1 MTTDPTKLVDSE
13 GEELSLNKVDKALK
27 SIGISLQDTN
37 GQFRNFD
44 DVILELASKWDTL
57 DTNAQRY
64 IATVMA
70 GNRQQSRFL
79 AMVGNYERLA
89 ELTEEAANSEDAAL
103 IQQLKTMDS
112 LQAKMNQLKVTFQEF
127 YTSTG
132 IEDLIKWTVDGITN
146 IISRLNDM
154 PKVFGKL
161 PIAAL
166 ATVVKIIS
174 GIKAGGNALGPQVVK
189 WFTDI
194 KSKVQPI
201 GLDLGK
207 EYGEQIAKGIESKQ
221 QRIQNATEN
230 ALRGNSST
238 AQQAAEGVGK
248 YVSRRSIR
256 EQATFGG
263 KFKNFVSKGLSIAD
277 IFGTVISG
285 IGMITPPNWE
295 HIFGVDSLGQ
305 AVSGIGSTL
314 SGFARIAAG
323 DYIGGIASLISGIPN
338 LIDGIVEDTEEKI
351 DRLSKTVEETSNQA
365 LLSKNELKTLTDYK
379 KKYEELSKEQYT
391 SVEAKQEFL
400 NLQNEIAEKYPELI
414 SGMTT
419 EGTYLVDLG
428 KKYEALY
435 QEKKRVYD
443 LDALSAQA
451 AQLSFLSDDDA
462 QLKDYA
468 EKVLPEAEKD
478 NNWTGWIRYLS
489 LGFAEGAE
497 EAQIQEGVRR
507 NLASVFSTF
516 QDTKFLQ
523 DELKTEDFWKS
534 VSENMPYGVA
544 KTFTSQQDYEN
555 FKQKQSSFVNAAP
568 NSSLSKN
575 YEYYW
580 SGIDYL
586 VNASDYFA
594 QKYNASL
601 KQTANTL
608 LQIELPEETKI
619 DDYQFLFDQAS
630 ERIGKEWLQYL
641 SSLEEGTD
649 IETALKDFSQ
659 DKVPQIVAD
668 FSKEIENIDT
678 SDYNKELKKI
688 NEIYSNPELY
698 SLPFLENFTEDAGE
712 YLTDQQKTDLL
723 AKAEEQLTEAQ
734 TSLSAIFENAF
745 TEGLIDESTWGNL
758 GEALIHLLRFSS
770 QNLYENYLNQYSKI
784 LNSQNLSQQGKLGLT
799 QDIHNLLKTFRLS
812 FSEEEYAQ
820 IEQIVSSADFLS
832 YQGIFDLEN
841 QLEGLSFLK
850 ESNFDFN
857 TEPFI
862 NRIIPNLVT
871 ESQTLTDNLASSLE
885 GFEEALQKATSG
897 MSFEEAKAMAE
908 HLGISLKDFRE
919 QGGEFFLDNA
929 ILVEDY
935 LTKNEETFSALKNK
949 IETLEKHLTPEF
961 DILEQLTNDTKFSEQ
976 DGLEEQA
983 AYIQNLYGWLGIEE
997 EEAIQYAQLF
1007 NQHYEEYV
1015 EAVANGTTEGQF
1027 GDYVRK
1033 ELEDLTEE
1041 YKIASKASRSAILN
1055 TLLTLGDFNQFLSLL
1070 SLETFEGEV
1079 VLSKADRALI
1089 ESGDFLNLSE
1099 SGKAIFA
1106 PFIEQYSSSLQETRQ
1121 EIIQQIQEK
1130 IFSENQDFI
1139 TATQANKK
1147 VLSSLASSGVLAEYS
1162 TDEEGNI
1169 TYKVVENISESLW
1182 ASALSA
1188 AGATTKE
1195 INELLVDFYENKNNE
1210 VDSSVA
1216 KHSALSDVIE
1226 NIDNLTP
1233 EILESVANILNIT
1246 IDEVISTYG
1255 LQANEDGT
1263 YDASQNFIQSLLSQ
1277 FKIGVTSEIEDSLND
1292 YLNNIISIA
1301 SSGIEGSAT
1310 NTEIETLQN
1319 YLNEQGQDI
1328 ELKTFKTAEGL
1339 KLTEDSVYE
1348 IYYALS
1354 QIDAIAAQ
1362 SLLEGISEQMEEWEG
1377 RGVDIATIYGKI
1389 GEAQKKIEDLE
1400 KDPDDSRLRLAKAE
1414 LATLQQ
1420 IAKEKSKDE
1429 DNFDFMNKDLGDLNN
1444 PITFYDSSA
1453 KAFEAIGEAAST
1465 GYMDIE
1471 AYVNMI
1477 NFAADMYAKA
1487 GQNFEL
1493 NGLSASEAIRA
1504 GFAAI
1509 EGVDG
1514 EAKINM
1520 SGLTFGTEE
1529 LTEGMEFGIE
1539 EMARSQIE
1547 WIDAQIAM
1555 LRGFETLENLDM
1567 ADSKNQ
1573 NAMLDYIDNYIGD
1586 FTLTIDGTTKKL
1598 SEALAEFTPEQ
1609 LTEFFTG
1616 IQNILKTYDPSEYA
1630 TKLAQFYRDF
1640 FTKYGKEIEE
1650 ITTNDSE
1657 YTRLKETLA
1666 ENIASLADID
1676 WINDYLTED
1685 VHSEDFDRLIDSIL
1699 ESLGIENPAEIKKA
1713 ILERLEQD
1721 EDGKITG
1728 DELLRALVETGEF
1741 EVGDNGEIQYTGTAK
1756 IEFGKVDPPDGKPD
1770 TKNTYETPNGD
1781 NNLDKP
1787 DGTADVGTLTIT
1799 AEKAVLGRE
1808 DGETKEGGFDTIVPE
1823 GIAETTTA
1831 IETGLTPAISSMGTT
1846 AEDARGKLEK
1856 ARIELGRIRSV
1867 AGNLSSSKIQK
1878 FADAVNSLNNGGTK
1892 LGILGSIV
1900 EQINK
1905 LPTSPRYVGTASASG
1920 NVTTPPSS
1928 SLNNSNSWDLNGNG
1942 IVDTLE
1948 EWQLKESMAKGN
1960 ALAAGTLMGELGPEL
1975 VVSGGRYYVVGQ
1987 NGAEF
1992 VNLPSDAIVFNH
2004 LQTKRLLES
2013 GHINSTGDPVTNER
2027 NAVAWA
2033 TGNVNGGPAMASAS
2047 DVIAQLLELRAF
2059 WQGILEMSAQDFAK
2073 VGGGGKGGGGGG
2085 GEDNKAYVADLE
2097 RWYNLLRQIANLEQK
2112 ITLEQAK
2119 RQNMLNGYDY
2129 VDSLENELDQLK
2141 RQEKAYRDLSALQKS
2156 YYDTRRQDLLNSD
2169 YSKIFTYTSDG
2180 LMQYHEGENIGFD
2193 ILAKLQETDTN
2204 GQMKMNATEQLAY
2217 LESIGF
2223 DTSVLKVT
2231 KEGEDVDSETEMVQN
2246 FFDNVQAWMDELD
2259 GLYDSYNEAL
2269 INVEEAIAAQN
2280 AIQQEYIDNQLS
2292 LEQQVLTAI
2301 IDREQAAIDA
2311 AQDEIDAIQE
2321 ASDDFING
2329 LNDTL
2334 KREKDM
2340 YQTNNEQAETERLQR
2355 QLAILQRSGGSA
2367 SEIRALEEQLESRYQ
2382 DAYFDSMQDEIDA
2395 IQTASEK
2402 QIEKLQE
2409 QVDIAVEALEYQKAN
2424 GLLWNEVYEIMNNW
2438 DANAITQFVMEFTKA
2453 FKEQSTL
2460 QNQEQAKETQMSAE
2474 KWDAAAERQKQTE
2487 MWDQYFRQA
2496 MEQYGQTAATNAYS
2510 SAKAAYDRAYQAT
2523 EGTVEQKHA
2532 AGMAAAKIEF
2542 EKSKAEIDRVT
2553 SGVSNG
2559 GGNSSGETYP
2569 YGKVSEISRKE
2580 TNVLKHEGP
2589 AIATIKYALKKLGY
2603 YKGEINEKY
2612 GTEVY
2617 NALVA
2622 FQKANKIDPDGIVGE
2637 ETKKAF
2643 KLKGYSLGGLVDYT
2657 GLAMV
2662 HGTPQKPESY
2672 LNAEQTQELRN
2683 LLDEARTLNSVSHS
2697 ISNLNRLRQVWQ
2709 TELFNQISSKEQS
2722 HQDVGDL
2729 IFEDVDINIT
2739 SGVINNQAEAAQLGR
2754 TMWNEFINVAK
2765 KTGNLT
2771 LSRR

>member
-1 MTTDPTKLVDSE
+1 
-13 GEELSLNKVDKALK
+13 
-27 SIGISLQDTN
+27 
-37 GQFRNFD
+37 
-44 DVILELASKWDTL
+44 
-57 DTNAQRY
+57 
-64 IATVMA
+64 
-70 GNRQQSRFL
+70 
-79 AMVGNYERLA
+79 MVGNYERLA

-132 IEDLIKWTVDGITN
+132 VEDLIKWTVDGITN

-161 PIAAL
+161 PVAAL

-174 GIKAGGNALGPQVVK
+174 GVKAAGNALGPQVVK

-207 EYGEQIAKGIESKQ
+207 EYAEQIAKGIESKQ

-230 ALRGNSST
+230 VLRGNSSI
-238 AQQAAEGVGK
+238 AQKAVEGAGAKREEYESSTLIGK
-248 YVSRRSIR
+248 I
-256 EQATFGG
+256 
-263 KFKNFVSKGLSIAD
+263 KNLGIKHKTLLGMAD
-277 IFGTVISG
+277 IAGTVAAG
-285 IGMITPPNWE
+285 IGAILPQD
-295 HIFGVDSLGQ
+295 IGAGAIDDLGTTLAGAGQ
-305 AVSGIGSTL
+305 VVSGA
-314 SGFARIAAG
+314 ARIFAG
-323 DYIGGIASLISGIPN
+323 DITGLVSIITGAATLLDGLVETTTEKVERLENEAKKLNNEALLKKNEYTSLKNSI
-338 LIDGIVEDTEEKI
+338 EKI
-351 DRLSKTVEETSNQA
+351 NALKETQF
-365 LLSKNELKTLTDYK
+365 D
-379 KKYEELSKEQYT
+379 
-391 SVEAKQEFL
+391 SVEATEEYKKA
-400 NLQNEIAEKYPELI
+400 LQDLANTSPELI
-414 SGMTT
+414 SGFDTA
-419 EGTYLVDLG
+419 GNAIVDIT
-428 KKYEALY
+428 
-435 QEKKRVYD
+435 
-443 LDALSAQA
+443 
-451 AQLSFLSDDDA
+451 
-462 QLKDYA
+462 YA
-468 EKVLPEAEKD
+468 E
-478 NNWTGWIRYLS
+478 
-489 LGFAEGAE
+489 
-497 EAQIQEGVRR
+497 
-507 NLASVFSTF
+507 
-516 QDTKFLQ
+516 
-523 DELKTEDFWKS
+523 
-534 VSENMPYGVA
+534 
-544 KTFTSQQDYEN
+544 
-555 FKQKQSSFVNAAP
+555 
-568 NSSLSKN
+568 
-575 YEYYW
+575 
-580 SGIDYL
+580 
-586 VNASDYFA
+586 
-594 QKYNASL
+594 
-601 KQTANTL
+601 
-608 LQIELPEETKI
+608 
-619 DDYQFLFDQAS
+619 
-630 ERIGKEWLQYL
+630 
-641 SSLEEGTD
+641 
-649 IETALKDFSQ
+649 
-659 DKVPQIVAD
+659 
-668 FSKEIENIDT
+668 
-678 SDYNKELKKI
+678 
-688 NEIYSNPELY
+688 
-698 SLPFLENFTEDAGE
+698 
-712 YLTDQQKTDLL
+712 DLL
-723 AKAEEQLTEAQ
+723 AKA
-734 TSLSAIFENAF
+734 
-745 TEGLIDESTWGNL
+745 
-758 GEALIHLLRFSS
+758 R
-770 QNLYENYLNQYSKI
+770 
-784 LNSQNLSQQGKLGLT
+784 
-799 QDIHNLLKTFRLS
+799 
-812 FSEEEYAQ
+812 
-820 IEQIVSSADFLS
+820 
-832 YQGIFDLEN
+832 
-841 QLEGLSFLK
+841 K
-850 ESNFDFN
+850 ESYDAAIQATQKEIELIQARRLAAQEEVVNKYSISPLDD
-857 TEPFI
+857 TLI
-862 NRIIPNLVT
+862 NSYFALNKNLT
-871 ESQTLTDNLASSLE
+871 IR
-885 GFEEALQKATSG
+885 QKI
-897 MSFEEAKAMAE
+897 EEAKANLFGSYAGDLISSGKSLDSLIAYYNSE
-908 HLGISLKDFRE
+908 KIGFDEKTYLGSYINARQKIANGENSSNSYLDENSITFFESFQDFNNRVASGEKIPTEEFFEIVSNVRDFVEKNPFNELSTGVFQDFLKDWGEIAPSLQQIEFEKIAEENAKKRE
-919 QGGEFFLDNA
+919 LGLRLQRDFYTDETAISESVELESFLQENIYKKFLSSGLNSIEQYLTSNYSSINSIIEEYSLFWNNLNDKQVEFQKVLNNASKYTLTEYQEALKSFGLTEENDIYIQAVAEAEEAQKIAIERYTGKLKQLNLGNNEVLTSLTEKIAWGLLDNVAAQIEKAQKISPTIVPELEQLYSSEKLTTEAKQIIANADLFSLTGYIDVLQELKDKGIEVENIIPTVTEWFKEIPINLEAELNSFAQNTSSKMKDMVESLDNA
-929 ILVEDY
+929 VSGMDFEDAVSFAQKMGLTLADLEQRDGQFFYDNLVEIKDY
-935 LTKNEETFSALKNK
+935 YFKEYDELKKAISDETERQKVAITNNSIFKGINENTKLEDIESLPEELKSLFTLYFDEWKNLEFPEGEIKKDFASYVQNQLDESYTANVSAIDEYKQIMLSRFYVEIGDIENAIAEALTRVKLKRGQTLPSVADIEAAIRAGDISSFAKNVQASIFPLVGLINEAIKNSLTDTWNLVLDGFESPTGIITTDNKLIIEE
-949 IETLEKHLTPEF
+949 LEKLAPSGIVEKVG
-961 DILEQLTNDTKFSEQ
+961 E
-976 DGLEEQA
+976 GL
-983 AYIQNLYGWLGIEE
+983 
-997 EEAIQYAQLF
+997 
-1007 NQHYEEYV
+1007 
-1015 EAVANGTTEGQF
+1015 
-1027 GDYVRK
+1027 
-1033 ELEDLTEE
+1033 
-1041 YKIASKASRSAILN
+1041 YKI
-1055 TLLTLGDFNQFLSLL
+1055 
-1070 SLETFEGEV
+1070 V
-1079 VLSKADRALI
+1079 
-1089 ESGDFLNLSE
+1089 
-1099 SGKAIFA
+1099 
-1106 PFIEQYSSSLQETRQ
+1106 
-1121 EIIQQIQEK
+1121 
-1130 IFSENQDFI
+1130 
-1139 TATQANKK
+1139 
-1147 VLSSLASSGVLAEYS
+1147 
-1162 TDEEGNI
+1162 
-1169 TYKVVENISESLW
+1169 
-1182 ASALSA
+1182 
-1188 AGATTKE
+1188 KE
-1195 INELLVDFYENKNNE
+1195 INESELIKELKTLSNGDYTKFNE
-1210 VDSSVA
+1210 YYSKIKSLQKYRGGGKDA
-1216 KHSALSDVIE
+1216 KQEALGELIE
-1226 NIDNLTP
+1226 NANKLEEETLENIANDLGTTIPELTKYLSQNADGEWIATASDIQEIIKKENIEIDNQLKDQLQ
-1233 EILESVANILNIT
+1233 ERFNDI
-1246 IDEVISTYG
+1246 ISMVSNG
-1255 LQANEDGT
+1255 ISGS
-1263 YDASQNFIQSLLSQ
+1263 ASFQ
-1277 FKIGVTSEIEDSLND
+1277 EIEIIQNSLND
-1292 YLNNIISIA
+1292 AGL
-1301 SSGIEGSAT
+1301 
-1310 NTEIETLQN
+1310 
-1319 YLNEQGQDI
+1319 DI

-1339 KLTEDSVYE
+1339 KYTEESVYE

-1354 QIDAIAAQ
+1354 QINAVAAQ
-1362 SLLEGISEQMEEWEG
+1362 NLLEGISEQMEEWEG

-1389 GEAQKKIEDLE
+1389 GEAQKKIKDLEE
-1400 KDPDDSRLRLAKAE
+1400 KDPNDSRLRLAKAE

-1444 PITFYDSSA
+1444 PLTFYDSSA

-1487 GQNFEL
+1487 GQNFEVL
-1493 NGLSASEAIRA
+1493 GMSASEAIQA

-1514 EAKINM
+1514 EAKIKM

-1539 EMARSQIE
+1539 EMAKSQIE

-1555 LRGFETLENLDM
+1555 LKGIETVQNLGELDKPTATNNV
-1567 ADSKNQ
+1567 ADF
-1573 NAMLDYIDNYIGD
+1573 IDNYIGNFSSD
-1586 FTLTIDGTTKKL
+1586 ENYQGLKKEIEIL
-1598 SEALAEFTPEQ
+1598 QEDADNWAEFCSKWQEILDKNDPATMEQEIIALFSVFDINLLEYIIPESEYDLVYNKVAEIFDPKNLYKKVVNADNAGETAEALAKSLGLNKEEL
-1609 LTEFFTG
+1609 LTNLQQAIEASGGSITAEELINLIVKNFEISQDELGNLVATIKINAEAG
-1616 IQNILKTYDPSEYA
+1616 ETIEEEDLLTRKEIIQNNK
-1630 TKLAQFYRDF
+1630 QQ
-1640 FTKYGKEIEE
+1640 
-1650 ITTNDSE
+1650 
-1657 YTRLKETLA
+1657 
-1666 ENIASLADID
+1666 SLARGINSTK
-1676 WINDYLTED
+1676 INDKTD
-1685 VHSEDFDRLIDSIL
+1685 NDKGD
-1699 ESLGIENPAEIKKA
+1699 AEA
-1713 ILERLEQD
+1713 
-1721 EDGKITG
+1721 T
-1728 DELLRALVETGEF
+1728 
-1741 EVGDNGEIQYTGTAK
+1741 
-1756 IEFGKVDPPDGKPD
+1756 
-1770 TKNTYETPNGD
+1770 
-1781 NNLDKP
+1781 
-1787 DGTADVGTLTIT
+1787 VGTLTIT
-1799 AEKAVLGRE
+1799 AEKAVLGNE
-1808 DGETKEGGFDTIVPE
+1808 DSETEESGFDTIVPE

-1831 IETGLTPAISSMGTT
+1831 IETGLTHAISSIGST
-1846 AEDARGKLEK
+1846 AEDASGKLEK
-1856 ARIELGRIRSV
+1856 ARVELGRIRSV

-1878 FADAVNSLNNGGTK
+1878 FANAVNSLNNGGTK

-1928 SLNNSNSWDLNGNG
+1928 SLNNSWDLNGNG

-1948 EWQLKESMAKGN
+1948 EWQLKESMVKGN

-2059 WQGILEMSAQDFAK
+2059 WQGILEMSTQDFAK
-2073 VGGGGKGGGGGG
+2073 AGGGGKGGGGG

-2119 RQNMLNGYDY
+2119 RQNMTNGYDY

-2193 ILAKLQETDTN
+2193 ILAKLQETDAN

-2217 LESIGF
+2217 LASIGF

-2269 INVEEAIAAQN
+2269 INVEEAIAAQT

-2292 LEQQVLTAI
+2292 LEQQVYTAI

-2321 ASDDFING
+2321 AADNFISG

-2382 DAYFDSMQDEIDA
+2382 DAYFDSMQDQIDA
-2395 IQTASEK
+2395 IQQASEN

-2474 KWDAAAERQKQTE
+2474 KWDAAPERQKQTE
-2487 MWDQYFRQA
+2487 MWNQYFKQA
-2496 MEQYGQTAATNAYS
+2496 TEQYGQTAATNAYS
-2510 SAKAAYDRAYQAT
+2510 SAKEAYDKAYQAT

-2542 EKSKAEIDRVT
+2542 EKSKAEIDKVI
-2553 SGVSNG
+2553 SGVNNGG

-2580 TNVLKHEGP
+2580 TNVLTHEGP

-2617 NALVA
+2617 NALIA
-2622 FQKANKIDPDGIVGE
+2622 FQKANKLNPDGIVGE

-2683 LLDEARTLNSVSHS
+2683 LLDEARTLNNVSHS
-2697 ISNLNRLRQVWQ
+2697 ISNLNRLRQAWQ
-2709 TELFNQISSKEQS
+2709 TEFFNQISSKEQS
-2722 HQDVGDL
+2722 NQDTGDL

>member
-1 MTTDPTKLVDSE
+1 MPFIALYKYN
-13 GEELSLNKVDKALK
+13 EL
-27 SIGISLQDTN
+27 
-37 GQFRNFD
+37 
-44 DVILELASKWDTL
+44 
-57 DTNAQRY
+57 
-64 IATVMA
+64 
-70 GNRQQSRFL
+70 QQSRFL

-132 IEDLIKWTVDGITN
+132 VEDLIKWTVDGITN

-161 PIAAL
+161 PVAAL

-174 GIKAGGNALGPQVVK
+174 GIKAAGNALGPQVVK

-207 EYGEQIAKGIESKQ
+207 EYAEQIAKGIESKQ

-238 AQQAAEGVGK
+238 AQQAAEGVGE

-263 KFKNFVSKGLSIAD
+263 KFKNFVKTKGLSITD
-277 IFGTVISG
+277 IFGTLLTG
-285 IGMITPPNWE
+285 IGVLLPENLGAGVIDDAGSALAG
-295 HIFGVDSLGQ
+295 FGQSLSGVVRVL
-305 AVSGIGSTL
+305 ANPLDVSGWL
-314 SGFARIAAG
+314 S
-323 DYIGGIASLISGIPN
+323 LLTGIPN

-351 DRLSKTVEETSNQA
+351 DRLSKTVEETSNQT

-391 SVEAKQEFL
+391 SIEAKQDFL

-414 SGMTT
+414 SGMTA
-419 EGTYLVDLG
+419 EGTYLVNLTSNYESLYNV
-428 KKYEALY
+428 KKKNYELDRLQEQKAKISAYGDVDYLY
-435 QEKKRVYD
+435 QDYKATM
-443 LDALSAQA
+443 LD
-451 AQLSFLSDDDA
+451 
-462 QLKDYA
+462 
-468 EKVLPEAEKD
+468 
-478 NNWTGWIRYLS
+478 
-489 LGFAEGAE
+489 
-497 EAQIQEGVRR
+497 
-507 NLASVFSTF
+507 TF
-516 QDTKFLQ
+516 QDSDPNISFWEYQANLGHSIFSDIPLPSQISAAYNEQVEKI
-523 DELKTEDFWKS
+523 LKVAQISSSKEDFYKQLNFDPNSSPKEYTISAIPQIPEIAKVNLDSETEKKIHETTIYIGETLDFYSSQLDNYIKTSLFELTNFYLPEESFASEYEFAKEQIVEQLIGQWNNFKNLDKYKN
-534 VSENMPYGVA
+534 VSLDKVWEAFYSTIEFRVA
-544 KTFTSQQDYEN
+544 KTSEEITN
-555 FKQKQSSFVNAAP
+555 N
-568 NSSLSKN
+568 
-575 YEYYW
+575 
-580 SGIDYL
+580 
-586 VNASDYFA
+586 
-594 QKYNASL
+594 
-601 KQTANTL
+601 
-608 LQIELPEETKI
+608 LPFEDSTE
-619 DDYQFLFDQAS
+619 
-630 ERIGKEWLQYL
+630 
-641 SSLEEGTD
+641 
-649 IETALKDFSQ
+649 
-659 DKVPQIVAD
+659 
-668 FSKEIENIDT
+668 
-678 SDYNKELKKI
+678 ELKKI

-698 SLPFLENFTEDAGE
+698 SLPFLKDFTENAGE

-723 AKAEEQLTEAQ
+723 AKAEEQLAEAQ
-734 TSLSAIFENAF
+734 ASLSAIFENAF
-745 TEGLIDESTWGNL
+745 TEGLIDKNTWGNL
-758 GEALIHLLRFSS
+758 DEDLIHLLRFSS
-770 QNLYENYLNQYSKI
+770 QNLYENYLNQYSQI
-784 LNSQNLSQQGKLGLT
+784 LNSQNLSQQGKIGIV
-799 QDIHNLLKTFRLS
+799 QDIQRLLYDFRQGS
-812 FSEEEYAQ
+812 YSEEEYAQ

-850 ESNFDFN
+850 ESNFVFN

-871 ESQTLTDNLASSLE
+871 ESQTLTDSLASSLE

-976 DGLEEQA
+976 EGLEGQA

-1015 EAVANGTTEGQF
+1015 EAVANGTAEGQF

-1139 TATQANKK
+1139 TTTQANKN
-1147 VLSSLASSGVLAEYS
+1147 VLSSLASSGALVEYS

-1169 TYKVVENISESLW
+1169 TYKVVENVSESLW

-1216 KHSALSDVIE
+1216 KHSALLDVIE

-1263 YDASQNFIQSLLSQ
+1263 YDASQDFIQSLLSQ

-1301 SSGIEGSAT
+1301 SAGIEGSAT
-1310 NTEIETLQN
+1310 NTEMETLQN
-1319 YLNEQGQDI
+1319 YLNEQGQNI

-1354 QIDAIAAQ
+1354 QINAVATQ
-1362 SLLEGISEQMEEWEG
+1362 NLLEGISEQMEEWEG

-1389 GEAQKKIEDLE
+1389 GEAQKKIKDLEE
-1400 KDPDDSRLRLAKAE
+1400 KDPNDSRLRLAKAE

-1420 IAKEKSKDE
+1420 IAKEKSKDK

-1444 PITFYDSSA
+1444 PLTFYDSSA

-1487 GQNFEL
+1487 GQNFEVL
-1493 NGLSASEAIRA
+1493 GMSASEAIQA

-1514 EAKINM
+1514 EAKIKM

-1539 EMARSQIE
+1539 EMAKSQIE

-1555 LRGFETLENLDM
+1555 LKGIETVQNLGELDKPTATNNV
-1567 ADSKNQ
+1567 ADF
-1573 NAMLDYIDNYIGD
+1573 IDNYIGNFSSD
-1586 FTLTIDGTTKKL
+1586 ENYQGLKKEIEIL
-1598 SEALAEFTPEQ
+1598 QEDADNWAEFCSKWQEILDKNDPATMEQEIIALFSVFDINLLEYIIPESEYDLVYNKVAEIFDPKNLYKKVVNADNAGETAEALAKSLGLNKEEL
-1609 LTEFFTG
+1609 LTNLQQAIEASGGSITAEELINLIVKNFEISQDELGNLVATIKINAEAG
-1616 IQNILKTYDPSEYA
+1616 ETIEEEDLLTRKEIIQNNK
-1630 TKLAQFYRDF
+1630 QQ
-1640 FTKYGKEIEE
+1640 
-1650 ITTNDSE
+1650 
-1657 YTRLKETLA
+1657 
-1666 ENIASLADID
+1666 SLARGINSNK
-1676 WINDYLTED
+1676 INDKTD
-1685 VHSEDFDRLIDSIL
+1685 NDKGD
-1699 ESLGIENPAEIKKA
+1699 AEA
-1713 ILERLEQD
+1713 
-1721 EDGKITG
+1721 T
-1728 DELLRALVETGEF
+1728 
-1741 EVGDNGEIQYTGTAK
+1741 
-1756 IEFGKVDPPDGKPD
+1756 
-1770 TKNTYETPNGD
+1770 
-1781 NNLDKP
+1781 
-1787 DGTADVGTLTIT
+1787 VGTLTIT
-1799 AEKAVLGRE
+1799 AEKAVLGNE
-1808 DGETKEGGFDTIVPE
+1808 NDKTEESGFDTIVPE
-1823 GIAETTTA
+1823 GIAKTTTA
-1831 IETGLTPAISSMGTT
+1831 IETGLTPAISSMGST
-1846 AEDARGKLEK
+1846 AEDTSGRLEK
-1856 ARIELGRIRSV
+1856 ARVELGRIRSV

-1878 FADAVNSLNNGGTK
+1878 FANAVNSLNNGGTK

-1928 SLNNSNSWDLNGNG
+1928 SLNNSWDLNGNG

-1948 EWQLKESMAKGN
+1948 EWQLKESMVKGN

-2073 VGGGGKGGGGGG
+2073 AGGGGKGGGG

-2193 ILAKLQETDTN
+2193 ILAKLQETDAN

-2269 INVEEAIAAQN
+2269 INVEEAITAQT

-2292 LEQQVLTAI
+2292 LEQQVYTAI

-2321 ASDDFING
+2321 AADNFISG

-2382 DAYFDSMQDEIDA
+2382 DAYFDSMQDQIDA
-2395 IQTASEK
+2395 IQQASEN

-2474 KWDAAAERQKQTE
+2474 KWDAAPERQKQTE
-2487 MWDQYFRQA
+2487 MWNQYFKQA
-2496 MEQYGQTAATNAYS
+2496 TEQYGQTAATNAYS
-2510 SAKAAYDRAYQAT
+2510 SAKEAYDKAYQAT

-2542 EKSKAEIDRVT
+2542 EKSKAEIDKVI
-2553 SGVSNG
+2553 SGVNNGG

-2580 TNVLKHEGP
+2580 TNVLTHEGP

-2617 NALVA
+2617 NALIA
-2622 FQKANKIDPDGIVGE
+2622 FQKANKLNPDGIVGE

-2683 LLDEARTLNSVSHS
+2683 LLDEARTLNNVSHS
-2697 ISNLNRLRQVWQ
+2697 IFNLNRLRQAWQ
-2709 TELFNQISSKEQS
+2709 TEFFNQISSKEQS
-2722 HQDVGDL
+2722 HQGAGDL

>member
-161 PIAAL
+161 PVAAL
-166 ATVVKIIS
+166 ATIVKIIS
-174 GIKAGGNALGPQVVK
+174 GIKAAGNALGPQVVK

-238 AQQAAEGVGK
+238 AQQAAEGVGE
-248 YVSRRSIR
+248 YTSRRATR
-256 EQATFGG
+256 EEYESSTLIGRVRNWGTKHKTLLGA
-263 KFKNFVSKGLSIAD
+263 AD
-277 IFGTVISG
+277 IAGTVASG
-285 IGMITPPNWE
+285 IGTLLPENLGA
-295 HIFGVDSLGQ
+295 GVIDDAGTALAGLGS
-305 AVSGIGSTL
+305 AVSGI
-314 SGFARIAAG
+314 ARIVINPADITG
-323 DYIGGIASLISGIPN
+323 WISAFSGVTN
-338 LIDGIVEDTEEKI
+338 LIDGLQETLEEKI
-351 DRLSKTVEETSNQA
+351 DRLDKETKDLNDTAALKKNDYTTLKNSIEKINALKEAQFDSAEAAEEYRQAMQDLANTNPELVSGFDTMGNAIVEVTNAEEILAESRKASYDATIEA
-365 LLSKNELKTLTDYK
+365 AK
-379 KKYEELSKEQYT
+379 KEVELSKARQQEAYNNLKEESPLLFSETWAQAELQTLKSYDKQSLKEAQEDVYYELSDVSKQAVNRGFGKERLQVLAKDSPEYFRLKQYLDIQEKISSQGENANVSEAEIGILEEIVDFQQYAKETELQYEDYETIIEKVRTFLEENPYSSYSEYLTGILDSWDGNAKESARIFELEKKVQAVAQKREISAVLGKNFESSSEFFSESNELFSFLQGQIFDDFLSSGEDSIETYINSNLDSISNIVDSYSAFWT
-391 SVEAKQEFL
+391 SLGDRQTEFQKLLNEASKYTLTEYQEALKSFGLTEDNDVYLQAVTEAEESQKVAVERYTGKLGQLGLGE
-400 NLQNEIAEKYPELI
+400 NEIFTSLSEKIAWGLLDNVTAQIEQAQKISPDVTSEL
-414 SGMTT
+414 
-419 EGTYLVDLG
+419 EG
-428 KKYEALY
+428 LY
-435 QEKKRVYD
+435 QTASELTPEAESIIANADLFSLIGYIEMLHELEKKGID
-443 LDALSAQA
+443 T
-451 AQLSFLSDDDA
+451 
-462 QLKDYA
+462 
-468 EKVLPEAEKD
+468 EKVLPTVDAWFE
-478 NNWTGWIRYLS
+478 NIS
-489 LGFAEGAE
+489 
-497 EAQIQEGVRR
+497 I
-507 NLASVFSTF
+507 NLETEFNTF
-516 QDTKFLQ
+516 G
-523 DELKTEDFWKS
+523 KS
-534 VSENMPYGVA
+534 VSE
-544 KTFTSQQDYEN
+544 
-555 FKQKQSSFVNAAP
+555 
-568 NSSLSKN
+568 
-575 YEYYW
+575 
-580 SGIDYL
+580 
-586 VNASDYFA
+586 
-594 QKYNASL
+594 
-601 KQTANTL
+601 
-608 LQIELPEETKI
+608 KI
-619 DDYQFLFDQAS
+619 
-630 ERIGKEWLQYL
+630 KEM
-641 SSLEEGTD
+641 GD
-649 IETALKDFSQ
+649 ALD
-659 DKVPQIVAD
+659 
-668 FSKEIENIDT
+668 
-678 SDYNKELKKI
+678 
-688 NEIYSNPELY
+688 
-698 SLPFLENFTEDAGE
+698 
-712 YLTDQQKTDLL
+712 
-723 AKAEEQLTEAQ
+723 
-734 TSLSAIFENAF
+734 
-745 TEGLIDESTWGNL
+745 
-758 GEALIHLLRFSS
+758 
-770 QNLYENYLNQYSKI
+770 
-784 LNSQNLSQQGKLGLT
+784 
-799 QDIHNLLKTFRLS
+799 
-812 FSEEEYAQ
+812 
-820 IEQIVSSADFLS
+820 
-832 YQGIFDLEN
+832 
-841 QLEGLSFLK
+841 
-850 ESNFDFN
+850 
-857 TEPFI
+857 
-862 NRIIPNLVT
+862 
-871 ESQTLTDNLASSLE
+871 
-885 GFEEALQKATSG
+885 KATSG
-897 MSFEEAKAMAE
+897 MNLEEAMAFSQS
-908 HLGISLKDFRE
+908 LGISLTDLSQKDGKFFYNNLE
-919 QGGEFFLDNA
+919 AIKNHYLEEYESLKAAITNEKENQIISIGEFARDINNIA
-929 ILVEDY
+929 SSGED
-935 LTKNEETFSALKNK
+935 
-949 IETLEKHLTPEF
+949 
-961 DILEQLTNDTKFSEQ
+961 
-976 DGLEEQA
+976 
-983 AYIQNLYGWLGIEE
+983 IQNFDLPEEIKNLYSLYYDEWK
-997 EEAIQYAQLF
+997 
-1007 NQHYEEYV
+1007 N
-1015 EAVANGTTEGQF
+1015 
-1027 GDYVRK
+1027 
-1033 ELEDLTEE
+1033 LE
-1041 YKIASKASRSAILN
+1041 IP
-1055 TLLTLGDFNQFLSLL
+1055 
-1070 SLETFEGEV
+1070 EGEV
-1079 VLSKADRALI
+1079 KDSFASYIIKQITKAHEENVNALDEYSKSMLVRSLITIGSFKEALSYILPKKEVNSALAAI
-1089 ESGDFLNLSE
+1089 ESGNIENLSE
-1099 SGKAIFA
+1099 STQTAIA
-1106 PFIEQYSSSLQETRQ
+1106 PYIGLINESVKESIEQTWDMVAGAFESNNGIISAANEVERAELLKLADYKELDGEGNVVNQLIKQIGDADSFDFLVDLDASNEFITDVLKVQYGDNYQAMNEMAEKVFSAKRNRGGSTAAVRSAFLEIVDGADNIEEEALSNLATRLGVGFDKLKEYLDYDELEGKYSISAQS
-1121 EIIQQIQEK
+1121 IQQMQT
-1130 IFSENQDFI
+1130 DFGI
-1139 TATQANKK
+1139 AVTA
-1147 VLSSLASSGVLAEYS
+1147 
-1162 TDEEGNI
+1162 
-1169 TYKVVENISESLW
+1169 
-1182 ASALSA
+1182 
-1188 AGATTKE
+1188 
-1195 INELLVDFYENKNNE
+1195 
-1210 VDSSVA
+1210 
-1216 KHSALSDVIE
+1216 
-1226 NIDNLTP
+1226 
-1233 EILESVANILNIT
+1233 
-1246 IDEVISTYG
+1246 
-1255 LQANEDGT
+1255 
-1263 YDASQNFIQSLLSQ
+1263 
-1277 FKIGVTSEIEDSLND
+1277 EIEDALAD
-1292 YLNNIISIA
+1292 YFNKVLGFA
-1301 SSGIEGSAT
+1301 SSAISGSAT
-1310 NTEIETLQN
+1310 HTEIESLQK
-1319 YLNEQGQDI
+1319 YLDENGANL

-1339 KLTEDSVYE
+1339 KLTEESVYQV
-1348 IYYALS
+1348 YSALS
-1354 QIDAIAAQ
+1354 QIDSIAAKG
-1362 SLLEGISEQMEEWEG
+1362 LLEDISGEMEEWEG
-1377 RGVDIATIYGKI
+1377 HSIDVATAYGKI
-1389 GEAQKKIEDLE
+1389 KETQKEIEELSKKPGNEARI
-1400 KDPDDSRLRLAKAE
+1400 RAAKEE
-1414 LATLQQ
+1414 LAVWEQ
-1420 IAKEKSKDE
+1420 IAAEKAKDE
-1429 DNFDFMNKDLGDLNN
+1429 DNFDFMSQDIGDLNN
-1444 PITFYDSSA
+1444 PLTFYESSA
-1453 KAFEAIGEAAST
+1453 KAFEALGEATST
-1465 GYMDIE
+1465 GYMEVE
-1471 AYVNMI
+1471 AYVNMLRFMG
-1477 NFAADMYAKA
+1477 NMLDVESQQMALGGKTAA
-1487 GQNFEL
+1487 
-1493 NGLSASEAIRA
+1493 EAIQLGMSA
-1504 GFAAI
+1504 LK
-1509 EGVDG
+1509 GVDG
-1514 EAKINM
+1514 ELKVDLAGLDFGI
-1520 SGLTFGTEE
+1520 SG
-1529 LTEGMEFGIE
+1529 LTEGMEGGIE
-1539 EMARSQIE
+1539 EMAKSQIE

-1555 LRGFETLENLDM
+1555 LRGLT
-1567 ADSKNQ
+1567 
-1573 NAMLDYIDNYIGD
+1573 MLDTVDNLETSADQNVVLDYMDSFIGD
-1586 FTLTIDGTTKKL
+1586 FKVYVDELNKEVDLTELFKIKEW
-1598 SEALAEFTPEQ
+1598 SPEQ
-1609 LTEFFTG
+1609 IVTFFNDILAIIESNDPATAREK
-1616 IQNILKTYDPSEYA
+1616 IANYIKEAFNIKPEDLKIGESDNEELRKVIA
-1630 TKLAQFYRDF
+1630 DGFAEKLN
-1640 FTKYGKEIEE
+1640 IENWE
-1650 ITTNDSE
+1650 ADLGQDKTQEVVDG
-1657 YTRLKETLA
+1657 LA
-1666 ENIASLADID
+1666 KM
-1676 WINDYLTED
+1676 
-1685 VHSEDFDRLIDSIL
+1685 
-1699 ESLGIENPAEIKKA
+1699 LGIDENNSLLKLLQAKIKEAGGSLSLNEIIEWFA
-1713 ILERLEQD
+1713 ANGVFTVG
-1721 EDGKITG
+1721 EDGKLTLDMEATIEMRQNKSESEQNGVRT
-1728 DELLRALVETGEF
+1728 ESLLDTDTPNYTTGENVVVT
-1741 EVGDNGEIQYTGTAK
+1741 ETTVTSDVAKVNAGEIQFTTDK
-1756 IEFGKVDPPDGKPD
+1756 EE
-1770 TKNTYETPNGD
+1770 ETPIPEEI
-1781 NNLDKP
+1781 DKAASSLKSDLSP
-1787 DGTADVGTLTIT
+1787 
-1799 AEKAVLGRE
+1799 
-1808 DGETKEGGFDTIVPE
+1808 
-1823 GIAETTTA
+1823 A
-1831 IETGLTPAISSMGTT
+1831 IEGAGQEAQEASQPVSFFGSLISTVK
-1846 AEDARGKLEK
+1846 DK
-1856 ARIELGRIRSV
+1856 AKKAASNVRSFSSAV
-1867 AGNLSSSKIQK
+1867 ANTSSLQ
-1878 FADAVNSLNNGGTK
+1878 TK
-1892 LGILGSIV
+1892 YNVLAKIV
-1900 EQINK
+1900 EQLNK
-1905 LPTSPRYVGTASASG
+1905 LPTTQRYVGTASASG

-1928 SLNNSNSWDLNGNG
+1928 NLDNSWDLNGDG
-1942 IVDTLE
+1942 IVNDYE
-1948 EWQLKESMAKGN
+1948 EYLLKEKLKTGAKGN

-2073 VGGGGKGGGGGG
+2073 AGGGGKGGGGG

-2193 ILAKLQETDTN
+2193 ILAKLQELDAN

-2321 ASDDFING
+2321 ASDNFING

-2395 IQTASEK
+2395 IQAASEN

-2453 FKEQSTL
+2453 FKEQSAL
-2460 QNQEQAKETQMSAE
+2460 QNQEQAKETLMSAE

-2510 SAKAAYDRAYQAT
+2510 SAKAAYDKAYQAT

-2559 GGNSSGETYP
+2559 GGGNSSGETYP

-2580 TNVLKHEGP
+2580 TNVLTHEGP

-2622 FQKANKIDPDGIVGE
+2622 FQKANKINADGIVGE

-2683 LLDEARTLNSVSHS
+2683 LLDEARTLNNVSHS
-2697 ISNLNRLRQVWQ
+2697 ISNLNRLRQAWQ
-2709 TELFNQISSKEQS
+2709 TEFFNQISSKEQS
-2722 HQDVGDL
+2722 HQDAGDL